1 MNDTHSHPV
10 DVQQM
15 INWVAAGERPA
26 DQLKIGTEHEK
37 FLFHRHDLSPVAY
50 AGETGVGALLERLLT
65 ELGPGAE
72 PILEKGTVIGIRD
85 SDGGSVTLEPGG
97 QLELSGAPLDNL
109 HETCRETGRHLRH
122 MREAGKPLDIGM
134 PASRICRR

>member
-37 FLFHRHDLSPVAY
+37 FLFHRHDL
-50 AGETGVGALLERLLT
+50 
-65 ELGPGAE
+65 
-72 PILEKGTVIGIRD
+72 
-85 SDGGSVTLEPGG
+85 
-97 QLELSGAPLDNL
+97 
-109 HETCRETGRHLRH
+109 
-122 MREAGKPLDIGM
+122 
-134 PASRICRR
+134 